1 VDAVPQG
8 GSKKGADRGIDGI
21 RWVKTGP
28 RPEDVDRII
37 VSVKG
42 GKVGVGDVREL
53 ESVVTR
59 EKALGGLLITLE
71 NPTREMTREAA
82 SHGFASYG
90 LGEMR
95 RIMVKTVDELLR
107 NVHDEKEVLPPI
119 GRQEG
124 FRRAARERSTPR
136 AAQPALDL

>member
-8 GSKKGADRGIDGI
+8 GKKKGADRGIDGI

-28 RPEDVDRII
+28 RPEDVDRVI

-42 GKVGVGDVREL
+42 DGVSVRDVRDL
-53 ESVVTR
+53 AGTVGR
-59 EKALGGLLITLE
+59 EKALGGTLITLE
-71 NPTREMTREAA
+71 KPARDMLREAA

-90 LGEMR
+90 LGEFR
-95 RIMVKTVDELLR
+95 RITVKTVDELLR
-107 NVHDEKEVLPPI
+107 NAHDEKEVPSPL

-124 FRRAARERSTPR
+124 LRRAAREHTSRT
-136 AAQPALDL
+136 AQAALDL